1 MSDSKRQA
9 REYDDIP
16 GTTVFDA
23 DMARKGYHVNQFAM
37 SLMKAEN
44 RERFLADEALY
55 LDEWPMTPEQRQ
67 GVLDRDFN
75 RLIGLGGN
83 IYYLAKIFST
93 DKQSFLFA
101 AAKMT
106 GVTQDEYQAMM
117 IAGGRSPQ
125 GNMYKQ
131 GSK

>member
-1 MSDSKRQA
+1 MSEAKRQA

-23 DMARKGYHVNQFAM
+23 DRARQGYHVNQFAM

-44 RERFLADEALY
+44 RERFLADEAAY
-55 LDEWPMTPEQRQ
+55 LDDWPMTEEQRQ

-75 RLIGLGGN
+75 KLISLGGN

-93 DKQSFLFA
+93 DKQSFLYA

-106 GVTQDEYQAMM
+106 GVTQEEYQAMM
-117 IAGGRSPQ
+117 ISGGRSPI
-125 GNMYKQ
+125 GNLYK
-131 GSK
+131 KDTE

>member
-1 MSDSKRQA
+1 MSTGKRPA

-16 GTTVFDA
+16 GTTVFDM
-23 DMARKGYHVNQFAM
+23 DMARKGYQVNQFAM

-44 RERFLADEALY
+44 RERFLADEEAY
-55 LDEWPMTPEQRQ
+55 LDEWGMTPEQRQ
-67 GVLDRDFN
+67 GVLERDFN

-93 DKQSFLFA
+93 DRQSFVFA

-106 GVTQDEYQAMM
+106 GVTEDEYKAMM
-117 IAGGRSPQ
+117 IGGGRSPQ
-125 GNMYKQ
+125 GNMYKME
-131 GSK
+131 SE

>member
-1 MSDSKRQA
+1 MSTEKRQA

-44 RERFLADEALY
+44 RERFLADEEAY
-55 LDEWPMTPEQRQ
+55 LDEWPMTAEQRQ

-93 DKQSFLFA
+93 DKQSFVFA

-106 GVTQDEYQAMM
+106 GVTEDEYKAMM
-117 IAGGRSPQ
+117 VGGGRSPV
-125 GNMYKQ
+125 GNMYKKE
-131 GSK
+131 SE

>member
-1 MSDSKRQA
+1 MSDSKRQP

-23 DMARKGYHVNQFAM
+23 DMARQGYHVNQFAM
-37 SLMKAEN
+37 SLMRVEN
-44 RERFLADEALY
+44 RERFLADEEAY
-55 LDEWPMTPEQRQ
+55 LDEWPMTAEQRQ

-93 DKQSFLFA
+93 DRQSFVFA

-106 GVTQDEYQAMM
+106 GVTEDAYKSMM
-117 IAGGRSPQ
+117 IGGGRSPV
-125 GNMYKQ
+125 GNMYKKE
-131 GSK
+131 SE

>member
-1 MSDSKRQA
+1 MNTSNRPA

-55 LDEWPMTPEQRQ
+55 LSDWPMTEEQRQ

-75 RLIGLGGN
+75 RLIDLGGN

-93 DKQSFLFA
+93 DKQSFLVA

-106 GVTQDEYQAMM
+106 GVTPEEYQAMM
-117 IAGGRSPQ
+117 IAGGRSPI
-125 GNMYKQ
+125 GNMYKKE
-131 GSK
+131 SE

>member
-1 MSDSKRQA
+1 MSTSNRPA

-55 LDEWPMTPEQRQ
+55 LNDWPMTEEQRQ

-106 GVTQDEYQAMM
+106 GVTQEEYQAMM
-117 IAGGRSPQ
+117 IAGGRSPI
-125 GNMYKQ
+125 GNMYKKE
-131 GSK
+131 SE